1 MAKELVTMSRKE
13 IDRLEVVRRV
23 LEKRLSQ
30 GKAAE
35 LIGLSTRQT
44 RRLCSAYEQLGPAA
58 LASRKRGMPSNR
70 RPPAELEL
78 RATAIVRELYSDFGP
93 TLAREKLMELHGVH
107 VGKETLRKW
116 MTAAEIWLTRAKR
129 LPKVHQPRH
138 RRSCF
143 GELVQ
148 IDGSPHAW
156 FEDRGPSCTLLV
168 YIDDATG
175 RLMELRFVKS
185 ESTFDYFA
193 STVTYLERHG
203 KPVAFYSDKHSI
215 FRLCHQGATGR
226 ADGETQFGRALT
238 ELNIDIICANSPQA
252 KGRVERMNKT
262 LQDRLVKELRLR
274 GICNM
279 EDGNAFLPE
288 YTEDYNRHF
297 GRTARNPHD
306 AHRPLQ
312 DGEDLSRIFS
322 WQEERTLSRSL
333 TVHFKRVTYLVE
345 PGPDTSP
352 LGGKRVRV
360 YEWEDGRVE
369 IHAEGRSLPYSIF
382 DQNPHVTQGAVV
394 ENKRLGA
401 ALAIIQAAQSE
412 RDRIRLDSKKLTIR
426 QKDRIRAAR
435 DASQPSESIATSCD
449 RLGAVAAYFQQFEN
463 EQEER
468 RKAKNLKAAHRRK
481 ERGQPPTNRTFLLG
495 GKPDIS
501 TWP

>member
-1 MAKELVTMSRKE
+1 MSRKE

-23 LEKRLSQ
+23 LERRLTQ
-30 GKAAE
+30 VKAAE
-35 LIGLSTRQT
+35 LMGLSTRQT
-44 RRLCSAYEQLGPAA
+44 RRLCSAYEQRGPSA

-70 RPPAELEL
+70 RLPAELEL
-78 RATAIVRELYSDFGP
+78 RATAIVRELYGDFGP

-193 STVTYLERHG
+193 STVAYLERYG

-215 FRLCHQGATGR
+215 FRLSHQGATGR

-274 GICNM
+274 GICTM

-288 YTEDYNRHF
+288 YTEDYNRRF
-297 GRTARNPHD
+297 GRTAQNPHD

-312 DGEDLSRIFS
+312 DGEDLSMIFS

-352 LGGKRVRV
+352 LGGKRVCV
-360 YEWEDGRVE
+360 HEWEDGRVE

-426 QKDRIRAAR
+426 QKDRIRTAR
-435 DASQPSESIATSCD
+435 DASQPSEPVATSCD
-449 RLGAVAAYFQQFEN
+449 RLGAVAAYFQQFEK
-463 EQEER
+463 EQEAR
-468 RKAKNLKAAHRRK
+468 RKAQNLKAAQRRK
-481 ERGQPPTNRTFLLG
+481 ERCQPLTNRTFLLG
-495 GKPDIS
+495 REPDIS
-501 TWP
+501 TRP

>member
-1 MAKELVTMSRKE
+1 
-13 IDRLEVVRRV
+13 
-23 LEKRLSQ
+23 
-30 GKAAE
+30 
-35 LIGLSTRQT
+35 
-44 RRLCSAYEQLGPAA
+44 
-58 LASRKRGMPSNR
+58 
-70 RPPAELEL
+70 
-78 RATAIVRELYSDFGP
+78 
-93 TLAREKLMELHGVH
+93 
-107 VGKETLRKW
+107 
-116 MTAAEIWLTRAKR
+116 
-129 LPKVHQPRH
+129 
-138 RRSCF
+138 
-143 GELVQ
+143 
-148 IDGSPHAW
+148 
-156 FEDRGPSCTLLV
+156 V

-193 STVTYLERHG
+193 STMTYLGRHG

-274 GICNM
+274 GICSM

-288 YTEDYNRHF
+288 FTEDYNRRF
-297 GRTARNPHD
+297 GRTPQNPHD

-322 WQEERTLSRSL
+322 WQEERTMSRNL

-345 PGPDTSP
+345 PGPETSP

-382 DQNPHVTQGAVV
+382 DQNPNVTQGAIV

-401 ALAIIQAAQSE
+401 ALTIIQAAQGE

-435 DASQPSESIATSCD
+435 DASQPSEPVATSCD
-449 RLGAVAAYFQQFEN
+449 RLGAVASHFQQFEK

-468 RKAKNLKAAHRRK
+468 RKAQNLKAARRRK
-481 ERGQPPTNRTFLLG
+481 ESAQTLPNRTSLLG
-495 GKPDIS
+495 TKADIS
-501 TWP
+501 T

>member
-23 LEKRLSQ
+23 LERRLSQ
-30 GKAAE
+30 VKAAE
-35 LIGLSTRQT
+35 LIGLSTRQV
-44 RRLCSAYEQLGPAA
+44 RRLCTAYEQDGPTA
-58 LASRKRGMPSNR
+58 LASRKRGRPSNHR
-70 RPPAELEL
+70 LPVELEL
-78 RATAIVRELYSDFGP
+78 RATSIVRELYGDFGP
-93 TLAREKLMELHGVH
+93 TLAQEKLRELHGVN
-107 VGKETLRKW
+107 VAKETLRKW
-116 MTAAEIWLTRAKR
+116 MAVAGIWLTRESR
-129 LPKVHQPRH
+129 IPKVHQPRH

-168 YIDDATG
+168 YVDDATG
-175 RLMELRFVKS
+175 RQMELRFVKS

-193 STVTYLERHG
+193 STVAYLKRHG

-226 ADGETQFGRALT
+226 ADGETQFGRALS

-279 EDGNAFLPE
+279 EDGNAFLPK
-288 YTEDYNRHF
+288 YMEDYNRRF
-297 GRTARNPHD
+297 GRIPQNSHD
-306 AHRPLQ
+306 AHRPVQ

-322 WQEERTLSRSL
+322 WQEDRTLSRNL

-345 PGPDTSP
+345 PGPDTLP
-352 LGGKRVRV
+352 LGGKRMRV

-382 DQNPHVTQGAVV
+382 DQNPHVTQGAIV

-401 ALAIIQAAQSE
+401 ALAVIQAAQSE

-426 QKDRIRAAR
+426 QKDRIRAAG
-435 DASQPSESIATSCD
+435 DASQPSVPMAKESD
-449 RLGAVAAYFQQFEN
+449 RLGAVAAYFQQFEKD
-463 EQEER
+463 QEER
-468 RKAKNLKAAHRRK
+468 RKAQNLKAAQRRK
-481 ERGQPPTNRTFLLG
+481 ERALALQNRTSLLG
-495 GKPDIS
+495 READIS
-501 TWP
+501 T